1 MTESAAAR
9 RWRGQAWREVII
21 VRNPAFGLLWTGQ
34 LLSGTGNWLLVVAV
48 PVYVLRLTG
57 SARDAGLAFVAEVLP
72 VLLIGPVAGVFADR
86 WRHRATMITA
96 DVLRAGCVA
105 AMILVSHRGQ
115 VPVLLALLFGEN
127 LFGAF
132 FDPAHS
138 ALLPAIT
145 GRGPDLSSANGWYS
159 VSRGI
164 VRLAGA
170 PAGGALYLLA
180 GFRLVAAID
189 AVSYLVSAAFVA
201 AMPRDS
207 ADRIGRPERPGR
219 RFTGEL
225 RHGVAALFADRVL
238 RVLLGVSALF
248 LLGNGALTALLVP
261 YVVSR
266 LHDGAAVVGVLFSVL
281 GACYLGS
288 AYLGRKVADS
298 PRLRRA
304 VTALLA
310 AATAAFAG
318 FFGWHQVAGCLVF
331 IALIG
336 LTGGA
341 FLMVRSVLVER
352 RADAGAV
359 GRVSSV
365 CSTAEMAATLAGA
378 GLASALV
385 TPLGLT
391 TALNCSIA
399 VVAAAALLAVR
410 LPGAASP
417 GAAAAGRPGP
427 PSPAAGPRLAEP
439 GGQGAV
445 SARRSAVQPGR
456 EP

>member
-1 MTESAAAR
+1 MTVPAAR
-9 RWRGQAWREVII
+9 RRWRAPALREAII
-21 VRNPAFGLLWTGQ
+21 VRNRAFGLLWTGQ

-48 PVYVLRLTG
+48 PVYVLHLTG

-86 WRHRATMITA
+86 WSHRATMITV

-115 VPVLLALLFGEN
+115 VPVLLALLFLEN
-127 LFGAF
+127 LLGAF

-145 GRGPDLSSANGWYS
+145 GRGPDLSSANAWYS
-159 VSRGI
+159 VSGGI

-180 GFRLVAAID
+180 GFPLVAAID
-189 AVSYLVSAAFVA
+189 AASYLASAVFLA
-201 AMPRDS
+201 AMPSES
-207 ADRIGRPERPGR
+207 APADPREQPGR
-219 RFTGEL
+219 RFIDEL
-225 RHGVAALFADRVL
+225 RSGVAALLADRVL

-281 GACYLGS
+281 GAGYLGS
-288 AYLGRKVADS
+288 AYLGRKAADS

-318 FFGWHQVAGCLVF
+318 FFGWHQSAGCLVF
-331 IALIG
+331 IGFIG

-341 FLMVRSVLVER
+341 FLMVRGVLVER
-352 RADAGAV
+352 RAAAGAV

-365 CSTAEMAATLAGA
+365 CSTVEMAATLAGA

-410 LPGAASP
+410 LPGAAS
-417 GAAAAGRPGP
+417 AASSGKAA
-427 PSPAAGPRLAEP
+427 S
-439 GGQGAV
+439 GGQLNLA
-445 SARRSAVQPGR
+445 ARAR
-456 EP
+456 